1 MDEMKDFMVFHKYN
15 DSVALALV
23 GAASAVL
30 GVYVV
35 LFSTTS
41 IRAQYV
47 KVNSRTIE
55 Q

>member
-1 MDEMKDFMVFHKYN
+1 MKDFMVFHKYD

-35 LFSTTS
+35 LF
-41 IRAQYV
+41 
-47 KVNSRTIE
+47 RTLPMIA
-55 Q
+55 